1 MEFCKSFFAALFI
14 VMVMSS
20 VTWTAPLSY
29 RPSDAEIVI
38 RLSLMPT
45 RANATKEML
54 KVYQFIASNWDLK
67 ETSLVLGVADT
78 PVCSS
83 SLQKK
88 DNLSIA
94 FMQLYNFIH
103 PLYLAYSYE
112 EVKGSQHKVLASALK
127 DTSFQLN
134 ITVWRVRR
142 EIKKTGSAIPTVQHI
157 SETSLDHN
165 TRAHLQAMVTNKR
178 VILKVYQF
186 ITTNWDL
193 KETSLALGVADTPV
207 CSSSLQKKDN
217 LSIAF
222 MQLYNF
228 IHPLYL
234 AYSYEEVKGSQH
246 KVLASALKDTSF
258 HLNNTVWRVRREIKK
273 SGSSIPTVQH
283 ISETSLDHYTR
294 AYLQAV
300 VNDKRVIK
308 KTGSSIPTVQHISE
322 ASLDHH
328 TKTYLQAMVNNKRVS
343 LTITDDVVKTY
354 RNYVIL
360 YTLKDV
366 LTDVLPCI

>member
-1 MEFCKSFFAALFI
+1 MEFYKSLFAALFI
-14 VMVMSS
+14 VTAMSS

-29 RPSDAEIVI
+29 QPSDAEIVI
-38 RLSLMPT
+38 RLSLMRT

-67 ETSLVLGVADT
+67 ETPLALGVADT
-78 PVCSS
+78 PVCSA

-94 FMQLYNFIH
+94 FMQ
-103 PLYLAYSYE
+103 
-112 EVKGSQHKVLASALK
+112 V
-127 DTSFQLN
+127 
-134 ITVWRVRR
+134 
-142 EIKKTGSAIPTVQHI
+142 
-157 SETSLDHN
+157 
-165 TRAHLQAMVTNKR
+165 
-178 VILKVYQF
+178 
-186 ITTNWDL
+186 
-193 KETSLALGVADTPV
+193 
-207 CSSSLQKKDN
+207 
-217 LSIAF
+217 
-222 MQLYNF
+222 YNF

-273 SGSSIPTVQH
+273 
-283 ISETSLDHYTR
+283 
-294 AYLQAV
+294 
-300 VNDKRVIK
+300 
-308 KTGSSIPTVQHISE
+308 TGSSIPTVQHISE
-322 ASLDHH
+322 ASLDHYSR
-328 TKTYLQAMVNNKRVS
+328 TYLQAMVDSKRVS

-366 LTDVLPCI
+366 LTDVLTCI